1 MELKKKKKIQII
13 VREKEETVGW
23 ICLGKGNVKEYSN

>member
-1 MELKKKKKIQII
+1 MELKKKKVI

-23 ICLGKGNVKEYSN
+23 ICLGKGNVKEYSG